1 MAGAL
6 MAGAS
11 IPTLE
16 PESGQRRRYTR
27 MVRGKFTDSLPRTQR
42 LASCACLKRP
52 REATSPSS
60 NRASADSRIALCRAG
75 TGSAPTLP
83 TRFRAAPL
91 PAESADLFPAD
102 TIFPSRTKTPVPTTC
117 RSRHGVDRW
126 VVQRAQV
133 SLDQYID
140 CDAPEIRLVPI
151 EPHLS
156 QAVSDPLD
164 VQALLTLPD
173 KQRLV
178 FNMKYFDNLKY
189 DEIAKITKTS
199 VGALKASY
207 HLAVKK
213 IENLLKQ
220 H

>member
-102 TIFPSRTKTPVPTTC
+102 TTSVYFGAYVLTWPFFPR
-117 RSRHGVDRW
+117 
-126 VVQRAQV
+126 
-133 SLDQYID
+133 
-140 CDAPEIRLVPI
+140 
-151 EPHLS
+151 
-156 QAVSDPLD
+156 DPLIFLGMIFG
-164 VQALLTLPD
+164 VVVTAASL
-173 KQRLV
+173 
-178 FNMKYFDNLKY
+178 F
-189 DEIAKITKTS
+189 
-199 VGALKASY
+199 GALIPFVVATVVVNPASRWRRWAGY
-207 HLAVKK
+207 VD
-213 IENLLKQ
+213 
-220 H
+220 